1 MEAKIF
7 ILSFSVEMKKYKL
20 QQSDICI
27 LFDYLYGY
35 IW

>member
-7 ILSFSVEMKKYKL
+7 ILSFSVEINKYKL